1 MSRGMRDVQT
11 LAVIAV
17 CIAVPLVLA
26 WFFGES
32 AALSE
37 WTGAMADL
45 ENETPVERPPC

>member
-1 MSRGMRDVQT
+1 MQT

-17 CIAVPLVLA
+17 CLAVPLILA

-32 AALSE
+32 TALSE

-45 ENETPVERPPC
+45 ENETSLERFEE